1 MPVLMLNSH
10 VAYGYVGNDAA
21 GFCLRR
27 LGVEAWQVDTVT
39 FSNHPGYGA
48 CTGRV
53 VPAAEVDDLV
63 AGLAARGVLGDCR
76 AVLAGYL
83 GAAEQ
88 GPAVLRAVERVR
100 TANPEA
106 MFVLDP
112 VMGDAGPGLYVKS
125 EIVRF
130 FVEEAVPRADVVTPN
145 AWELGCIVGRAIEGR
160 DDAVRAAR
168 SVLAR
173 GPKTVLVSSLPA
185 GTEALGMLAV
195 TDAGGWAVTVPRLTF
210 PVAPNGAGD
219 ALAGLFAGHL
229 VRGADVP
236 EALAASAASVHA
248 ILLATQAARRRELAL
263 IAAQD
268 VIVAPSTHFPVVR
281 L

>member
-1 MPVLMLNSH
+1 MPVLCLNSH

-27 LGVEAWQVDTVT
+27 LGVEAWQVDTVA
-39 FSNHPGYGA
+39 FSNHPGHGA

-53 VPAAEVDDLV
+53 VPAAEIDDLI

-100 TANPEA
+100 AANGEA
-106 MFVLDP
+106 LFVLDP
-112 VMGDAGPGLYVKS
+112 VMGDAGPGLYVKP
-125 EIVRF
+125 EIARF
-130 FVEEAVPRADVVTPN
+130 FVEEAVPRADILTPN
-145 AWELGCIVGRAIEGR
+145 VWELGRIVGRTIGDRR
-160 DDAVRAAR
+160 DALDAAWE
-168 SVLAR
+168 VLAR

-185 GTEALGMLAV
+185 GEAYLEMMAV
-195 TDAGGWAVTVPRLTF
+195 TGAGAWAVTVPRLAF

-219 ALAGLFAGHL
+219 ALVGLFAGHL
-229 VRGADVP
+229 VQGAEVP
-236 EALAASAASVHA
+236 GALAASAASVHA
-248 ILLATQAARRRELAL
+248 ILEATQAAGRRELAL

-268 VIVAPSTHFPVVR
+268 ALVAPPERFAVKPV
-281 L
+281 